1 MLQGLQT
8 ALTCCLHAALSAGA
22 MLFDARQLFEQR
34 EAKADAALR
43 AIASRLPEAVAT
55 CLDAAAADLD
65 APRQAAL
72 LKVCPGTLPLL
83 REAFLCTATLL
94 PTCYAAEPPL
104 ACCLDLCRY
113 CCLQWVQQGLRRGD
127 ACCKFLTPEIAHLTL
142 HF

>member
-1 MLQGLQT
+1 MRGGVQAVFCVPCRLQGLQA

-22 MLFDARQLFEQR
+22 MLFDARQLFDQR

-72 LKVCPGTLPLL
+72 LKVCPCLV
-83 REAFLCTATLL
+83 LCRCRGRHCFAQLHCCQ
-94 PTCYAAEPPL
+94 PAARQSSACY
-104 ACCLDLCRY
+104 LDLRY
-113 CCLQWVQQGLRRGD
+113 HCDLQWVQTRAAQG
-127 ACCKFLTPEIAHLTL
+127 
-142 HF
+142 